1 MQSVHVVI
9 LRERLETRQFSIGIA
24 VALES
29 VMSPQEDSAQE
40 GLDDAEQEPR
50 SLVPGAILS
59 ALILA
64 AGVMLFGM
72 SRGWW

>member
-1 MQSVHVVI
+1 
-9 LRERLETRQFSIGIA
+9 
-24 VALES
+24 
-29 VMSPQEDSAQE
+29 MSPQEDPTQA
-40 GLDDAEQEPR
+40 GLDDAEKEPR

-59 ALILA
+59 ALLLA

>member
-1 MQSVHVVI
+1 MQ
-9 LRERLETRQFSIGIA
+9 RFAIGIA
-24 VALES
+24 VAVES
-29 VMSPQEDSAQE
+29 VMPPQEDSPQE

-50 SLVPGAILS
+50 SLVPGAILT